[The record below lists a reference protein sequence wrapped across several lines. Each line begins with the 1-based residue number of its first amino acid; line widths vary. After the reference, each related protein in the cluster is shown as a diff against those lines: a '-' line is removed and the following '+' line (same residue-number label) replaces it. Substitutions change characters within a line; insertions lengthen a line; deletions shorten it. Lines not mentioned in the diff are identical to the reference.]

1 MCSSS
6 SPAAAACFGREN
18 PLFSLPLQHSWG
30 CVQGTDAGVVQNV
43 TLKGKLGSRKGSF
56 GEELP
61 GGPVNSQGS

>member
-1 MCSSS
+1 M
-6 SPAAAACFGREN
+6 EN

-30 CVQGTDAGVVQNV
+30 CVQGIDAGVVQNV

-61 GGPVNSQGS
+61 GGPLNSQGS